1 MIFCRRPTYA
11 VQTGDRDRENM
22 CHRPLLTKQFGSR
35 DEAIFLARRKRP
47 ETVKPY
53 QMGSVTLLCQ
63 GTGGVSRRSPSAVS
77 SNRRLLDVAMLE
89 VVTAFF
95 GIISAGIFIAHA
107 VDGYRSRP

>member
-1 MIFCRRPTYA
+1 VIFCRRPTYA

-53 QMGSVTLLCQ
+53 QIGSVTLSCQ

-77 SNRRLLDVAMLE
+77 ADFLDVAMLE